1 MKRLGFPLEGYYAW
15 LDQNVAPEM
24 TLRYAQLF
32 VDEREKVYSRVPED
46 KYDMLE
52 RYSAVIYDIVY
63 GKNEI
68 FG

>member
-1 MKRLGFPLEGYYAW
+1 
-15 LDQNVAPEM
+15 M